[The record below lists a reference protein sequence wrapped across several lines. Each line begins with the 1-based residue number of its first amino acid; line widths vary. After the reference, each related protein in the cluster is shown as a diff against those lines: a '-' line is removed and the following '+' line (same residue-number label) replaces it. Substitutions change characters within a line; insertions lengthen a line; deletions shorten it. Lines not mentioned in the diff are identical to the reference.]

1 MAKIL
6 HKNMKFIVKNKYQT
20 DKLLV
25 YTPLF
30 ILHFDPFINALLKK
44 KLKKTLDRINNISC
58 DLGLFIKDEIT
69 KQNM

>member
-1 MAKIL
+1 MYPQIKIFFVFIWKITRIYMAKIL

-44 KLKKTLDRINNISC
+44 N
-58 DLGLFIKDEIT
+58 
-69 KQNM
+69 

>member
-20 DKLLV
+20 VKLLV

-44 KLKKTLDRINNISC
+44 IFKKNIRSN
-58 DLGLFIKDEIT
+58 K
-69 KQNM
+69 